1 MKRVLLGL
9 LTLLALAMPASPAGA
24 VITPEWGAA
33 FGGPDADAGYDVQP
47 TSDGGI
53 IAAGFG
59 GQGNLLANLV
69 VKTDS
74 LGQLQWQRTFSLNN
88 YGGRAYGVVETNDGG
103 YVVFGSAYLPSAVDN
118 RPWLIKLDSDGNT
131 VWSSE
136 NGLTQQI
143 TVDSAIVRGF
153 ERDDG
158 SLVIVGG
165 TNSFTSVQRPW
176 VATASASGE
185 LQSFAVYP
193 SLATGYGEGTYIED
207 IAPTPDGGFVLVG
220 GSSPPL
226 PGRAFLWKFGADL
239 EPAWVQIYDDI
250 FVRVAFGVEV
260 ASDGGY
266 LLTGCEVANCTDAV
280 LVKTDNQGAV
290 QWQQRYNLPL
300 YNQGRDVIERPG
312 GGYLLLQTSVD
323 AAGSTSYSTDLL
335 ELDAAGELIQ
345 VTPVQGGVRSTNLTR
360 LRAVDG
366 GFVATGSRDDSA
378 GYPNVDLYLFK
389 GAWDA
394 SGGGPLA
401 CPDFDGSQW
410 VDVGDLAQIAA
421 HWQSHSASPEW
432 NPLFDRN
439 DDGAVDTADILL
451 VSAQWGVYCGS

>member
-9 LTLLALAMPASPAGA
+9 LTLLALAMLASPAGA
-24 VITPEWGAA
+24 VITPEWDAA

-47 TSDGGI
+47 TSDGGA

-69 VKTDS
+69 VKTDG

-103 YVVFGSAYLPSAVDN
+103 YVVFASTYLPSAVDN
-118 RPWLIKLDSDGNT
+118 RPWLIKLDADGNT
-131 VWSSE
+131 LWSSE
-136 NGLTQQI
+136 NGLTQQV
-143 TVDSAIVRGF
+143 TVDSAIIRGF
-153 ERDDG
+153 ERADG

-165 TNSFTSVQRPW
+165 TNSFTNVQRPW
-176 VATASASGE
+176 VATASASGV

-280 LVKTDNQGAV
+280 LVKTDSQGEV
-290 QWQQRYNLPL
+290 VWSQRYNLPL
-300 YNQGRDVIERPG
+300 YSEGRDVIERPG

-323 AAGSTSYSTDLL
+323 AAGSTSYTTDLL
-335 ELDAAGELIQ
+335 ELDVAGELIQ
-345 VTPVQGGVRSTNLTR
+345 ATPVQGGVRSTHLTR

-366 GFVATGSRDDSA
+366 GFVAVGSRDDSA

-394 SGGGPLA
+394 AGSGLLA

-410 VDVGDLAQIAA
+410 VDVGDLAQITA
-421 HWQSHSASPEW
+421 HWQNHSASPEW
-432 NPLFDRN
+432 NPIFDRN
-439 DDGAVDTADILL
+439 GDEMVDLVDILL
-451 VSAQWGVYCGS
+451 VGSRWGEYCGP